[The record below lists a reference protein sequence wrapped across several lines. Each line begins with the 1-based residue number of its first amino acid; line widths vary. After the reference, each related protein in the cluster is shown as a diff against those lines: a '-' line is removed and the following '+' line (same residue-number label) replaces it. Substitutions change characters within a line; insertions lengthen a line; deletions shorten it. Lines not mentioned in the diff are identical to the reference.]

1 MDKRRLYI
9 GQRECCFILLHGN
22 SFSMGAMK
30 DGQLINSW
38 LQRSA
43 EPLLFNTG
51 ETAFIGFD
59 EFITPIGQTA
69 AKDVSMDREGQQM
82 LKE

>member
-1 MDKRRLYI
+1 
-9 GQRECCFILLHGN
+9 
-22 SFSMGAMK
+22 MK

-59 EFITPIGQTA
+59 EFIAPIGQTA